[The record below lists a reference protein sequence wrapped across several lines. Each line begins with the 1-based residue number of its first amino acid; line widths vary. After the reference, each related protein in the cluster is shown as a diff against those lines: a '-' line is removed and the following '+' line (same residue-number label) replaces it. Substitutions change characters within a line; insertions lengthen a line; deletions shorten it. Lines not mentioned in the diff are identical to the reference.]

1 MKQSDLPNTIW
12 VVRYPKQASKYD
24 KPLPQKIYDS
34 EFRPIAFLSKEDAIK
49 CGWPE
54 KLGGYYI
61 RKENT

>member
-1 MKQSDLPNTIW
+1 
-12 VVRYPKQASKYD
+12 
-24 KPLPQKIYDS
+24 LPQKIYDS